1 MVKSFDIKKDVPNDT
16 SYNLRIY
23 KRLSDATILVCF
35 QDDSNRNDKFFHCM
49 TLFQGVFVPI
59 LTFFQDFT
67 LKIGSSQDSVGIRG

>member
-35 QDDSNRNDKFFHCM
+35 QDDSNRNDISAFLLQHYVAE
-49 TLFQGVFVPI
+49 T
-59 LTFFQDFT
+59 
-67 LKIGSSQDSVGIRG
+67 